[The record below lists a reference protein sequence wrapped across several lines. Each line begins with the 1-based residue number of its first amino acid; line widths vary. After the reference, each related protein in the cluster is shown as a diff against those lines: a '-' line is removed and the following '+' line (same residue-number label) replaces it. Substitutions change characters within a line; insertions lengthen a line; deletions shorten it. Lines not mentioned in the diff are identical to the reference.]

1 MLMQTPDPKP
11 TPISPVAPA
20 EVPEDVRAELDL
32 QALQAGAKPPP
43 AAQAAVPI
51 PEDVLA
57 ERDAEARAAGEAP
70 IDPDLRPVELDE
82 DSER

>member
-1 MLMQTPDPKP
+1 MFMQTPDPKP

-20 EVPEDVRAELDL
+20 EIPEDVRAELDL
-32 QALQAGAKPPP
+32 QALQAGAASPP
-43 AAQAAVPI
+43 AGAAVPI

-57 ERDAEARAAGEAP
+57 ERDAEARAASDAP